1 MLLSAY
7 RGLPNPRYTCGYGL
21 DMSIQAEQFQSL
33 ALKHEEIKSVSDI
46 KRLSRYLFGILLF
59 ALFVYLPTA
68 HPQQSLL
75 KAGEIR
81 GTVHSQ
87 ETGDP
92 LVDATVQ
99 LVETGRRALTDENG
113 EFRFDNLSPGNYTLS
128 VVAVGYRLLKER
140 NVATVKAAQITEV
153 KIDLAPLSVTL
164 DEVEVKSSSIPATV
178 GKQTLGVMEIKRI
191 PGSAGDALRA
201 LQALPGIGVA
211 NDFDGQLYIRGGAPE
226 DNRFYLDR
234 APLFYP
240 YHFGGFVSTV
250 NSEVLNRIDVYAGG
264 FGAEYGA
271 DAQAV
276 IDIYSRRGRTDRVG
290 GKFNLN
296 LLYSEGLL
304 EGPIGS
310 RGSWYLAGR
319 RSYIDLF
326 PIDVARITAFP
337 RFWDYQA
344 KVSYDLSENHQF
356 SVKAF
361 AADDIMGF
369 RLGLADVDYDPT
381 LAGSLDLEGR
391 FDVQAANL
399 RSTLTDRLTSHL
411 SISRASYFQSFS
423 FGQGLFLRAEPVQYE
438 LREDLAYRL
447 NPKHRLESGLLV
459 STTRWNVS
467 SFFPRIPDEGD
478 PAASESQYFTFE
490 EKGAV
495 DFDRRFNFVEGY
507 LQNRYEPLAFLS
519 VTLGLRLDYFNI
531 TDRVSVGPRGSL
543 GFRMPGGSE
552 LRFAYG
558 RYETSPYFWQIAPG
572 YGNPDLKENTAVHY
586 VLELERK
593 ISTQTRFKVAGYQK
607 DFTDLITRDQTVGYL
622 NQGQGFARGVE
633 LSLNHRAGDRFFS
646 WANYTYS
653 VSKREDRPGEPER
666 LYSYDQTHV
675 ATLTAS
681 YMLTPT
687 WEIGAKWQYRTG
699 NPYTPVIDTK
709 IVPHPVTGLPR
720 YAPIYGPTNSARV
733 SPFHRLD
740 LRINKSFIYQHWRW
754 GIFLELLNAYNRKN
768 VLDVDYNRNYTEQRS
783 VYQLPLIPY
792 LGLNVAF

>member
-1 MLLSAY
+1 MV
-7 RGLPNPRYTCGYGL
+7 YG
-21 DMSIQAEQFQSL
+21 
-33 ALKHEEIKSVSDI
+33 IKG
-46 KRLSRYLFGILLF
+46 LSRCLSVILLF
-59 ALFVYLPTA
+59 VLLIYAPAAY
-68 HPQQSLL
+68 PQQFIV
-75 KAGEIR
+75 KKGDIR
-81 GTVHSQ
+81 GTVYGP
-87 ETGDP
+87 ETVDP
-92 LVDATVQ
+92 RSTTTLRLIEVHPLANATVR
-99 LVETGRRALTDENG
+99 LVETGQSTLTDENG
-113 EFRFDNLSPGNYTLS
+113 EFRFDNLLAGDYTLN
-128 VVAVGYRLLKER
+128 VIAVGYRLLKER

-164 DEVEVKSSSIPATV
+164 DQVEVKSSSIPATV

-276 IDIYSRRGRTDRVG
+276 IDIYSRRGRADRVG

-344 KVSYDLSENHQF
+344 KVSYDLSEKHQF

-361 AADDIMGF
+361 AAGDIMGF
-369 RLGLADVDYDPT
+369 RLGLADVEYDPT

-447 NPKHRLESGLLV
+447 NPKHQLESGLLI

-478 PAASESQYFTFE
+478 PEASGSEYFTFE
-490 EKGAV
+490 EKVAI

-607 DFTDLITRDQTVGYL
+607 DFSDLITRDQAVGYL

-699 NPYTPVIDTK
+699 NPYTPVIGTE
-709 IVPHPVTGLPR
+709 IVPHPVTRLPR

-754 GIFLELLNAYNRKN
+754 GIFLELFNAYNRKN

-792 LGLNVAF
+792 LGLTVAF

>member
-1 MLLSAY
+1 M
-7 RGLPNPRYTCGYGL
+7 
-21 DMSIQAEQFQSL
+21 
-33 ALKHEEIKSVSDI
+33 
-46 KRLSRYLFGILLF
+46 
-59 ALFVYLPTA
+59 
-68 HPQQSLL
+68 
-75 KAGEIR
+75 
-81 GTVHSQ
+81 
-87 ETGDP
+87 
-92 LVDATVQ
+92 
-99 LVETGRRALTDENG
+99 
-113 EFRFDNLSPGNYTLS
+113 
-128 VVAVGYRLLKER
+128 
-140 NVATVKAAQITEV
+140 
-153 KIDLAPLSVTL
+153 
-164 DEVEVKSSSIPATV
+164 
-178 GKQTLGVMEIKRI
+178 
-191 PGSAGDALRA
+191 
-201 LQALPGIGVA
+201 
-211 NDFDGQLYIRGGAPE
+211 
-226 DNRFYLDR
+226 
-234 APLFYP
+234 
-240 YHFGGFVSTV
+240 STV

-276 IDIYSRRGRTDRVG
+276 IDIYSRRGRDDRVG
-290 GKFNLN
+290 GKFNPN

-369 RLGLADVDYDPT
+369 RLGLADVEYDPT

-447 NPKHRLESGLLV
+447 NPKHRLESGLLI

-490 EKGAV
+490 EKVAI

-507 LQNRYEPLAFLS
+507 LQNRYDPLAFLS

-531 TDRVSVGPRGSL
+531 TDRVSIGPRGSL
-543 GFRMPGGSE
+543 GFKMPGGSE

-558 RYETSPYFWQIAPG
+558 RYETSPYFWQVAPG

-593 ISTQTRFKVAGYQK
+593 ISPQTRFKVAGYQK
-607 DFTDLITRDQTVGYL
+607 DFSDLITRDQTVGYL
-622 NQGQGFARGVE
+622 ESRARDLRAALNCLSTIAQGNGFSAGRTIPTRFPSVKTVPVNRSGSTRMTKPMWQ
-633 LSLNHRAGDRFFS
+633 LSQPATCSHRHGK
-646 WANYTYS
+646 S
-653 VSKREDRPGEPER
+653 VRSGSTEPEIHTR
-666 LYSYDQTHV
+666 
-675 ATLTAS
+675 
-681 YMLTPT
+681 
-687 WEIGAKWQYRTG
+687 R
-699 NPYTPVIDTK
+699 
-709 IVPHPVTGLPR
+709 
-720 YAPIYGPTNSARV
+720 
-733 SPFHRLD
+733 
-740 LRINKSFIYQHWRW
+740 
-754 GIFLELLNAYNRKN
+754 
-768 VLDVDYNRNYTEQRS
+768 
-783 VYQLPLIPY
+783 
-792 LGLNVAF
+792 

>member
-1 MLLSAY
+1 MGCGIKGLS
-7 RGLPNPRYTCGYGL
+7 
-21 DMSIQAEQFQSL
+21 Q
-33 ALKHEEIKSVSDI
+33 
-46 KRLSRYLFGILLF
+46 YLFVVLLF
-59 ALFVYLPTA
+59 ALSIYSPSA
-68 HPQQSLL
+68 DPQQFIV
-75 KAGEIR
+75 KKGDIR
-81 GTVHSQ
+81 GAVYGQ
-87 ETGDP
+87 ETGDRLP
-92 LVDATVQ
+92 NTTVR
-99 LVETGRRALTDENG
+99 LVEAGQSALTDENG
-113 EFRFDNLSPGNYTLS
+113 EFRFDNLLPGDYTLT
-128 VVAVGYRLLKER
+128 VIAVGYRLLEEAEPVR
-140 NVATVKAAQITEV
+140 VRSDEMVEV
-153 KIDLAPLSVTL
+153 KIYLAPVDVML
-164 DEVEVKSSSIPATV
+164 DEVEVRSQSIPATV
-178 GKQTLGVMEIKRI
+178 GKQTIGVMEIKRI

-276 IDIYSRRGRTDRVG
+276 IDIYSRRGREDRVG
-290 GKFNLN
+290 GKFNVN

-310 RGSWYLAGR
+310 RGAWYLAGR

-326 PIDVARITAFP
+326 PLEVSRVTAFP

-356 SVKAF
+356 NVKAF

-369 RLGLADVDYDPT
+369 RLGLADVEYDPT

-399 RSTLTDRLTSHL
+399 RSTPTNQLTSHL
-411 SISRASYFQSFS
+411 SISRASYFQGFS

-447 NPKHRLESGLLV
+447 NPKHQLESGVLI
-459 STTRWNVS
+459 STTRWNVE

-478 PAASESQYFTFE
+478 PEASESQYFTFQ
-490 EKGAV
+490 EKVAV

-507 LQNRYEPLAFLS
+507 LQNRYDPLSFLS
-519 VTLGLRLDYFNI
+519 VTLGLRLDYLNI

-543 GFRMPGGSE
+543 GLKMPGGSE

-572 YGNPDLKENTAVHY
+572 YGNPDLKENTATHY
-586 VLELERK
+586 VLELERE
-593 ISTQTRFKVAGYQK
+593 ISAQTRLKVAGYQK
-607 DFTDLITRDQTVGYL
+607 DFRDLITRDQAVGYL

-633 LSLNHRAGDRFFS
+633 LSLNHRAGNRFFS

-675 ATLTAS
+675 ATLTTS

-687 WEIGAKWQYRTG
+687 WEIGVKWQYRTG
-699 NPYTPVIDTK
+699 NPYTPVVDAE
-709 IVPHPVTGLPR
+709 IVPHPVTRLPR
-720 YAPIYGPTNSARV
+720 YVPVYGPTNSERV

-740 LRINKSFIYQHWRW
+740 LRISKMFIYQRWRW

-768 VLDVDYNRNYTEQRS
+768 VLDVDYNRNYTEERYL
-783 VYQLPLIPY
+783 YQLPIVPY
-792 LGLNVAF
+792 LGLTIEF